1 MQDKEFEESVA
12 IDELKEKDIEAKLK
26 RQEV

>member
-1 MQDKEFEESVA
+1 MQDKEFEESAAV
-12 IDELKEKDIEAKLK
+12 DELKEKDIEAELK